1 MLELA
6 LLVGV
11 LLVGAA
17 LGFWWGERL
26 GARWGCE
33 VGQAVAALQL
43 RVEALEAGRC
53 TLCGAAPGPAT
64 DAPGGGEVSPE
75 A

>member
-17 LGFWWGERL
+17 LGFWWGERV
-26 GARWGCE
+26 GARSGWE
-33 VGQAVAALQL
+33 VGQAAAALQL
-43 RVEALEAGRC
+43 RQEGLKAGRC
-53 TLCGAAPGPAT
+53 QLCGAASPAAT
-64 DAPGGGEVSPE
+64 LHEAEAGPE